1 MTSGPVRLIIAES
14 PVHGRGVFTKD
25 PIAAGSL
32 LERCPMMYLEPGDTP
47 EGGTLMDYVFDGG
60 EGSWL
65 ALGLTSL
72 VNHAEEPNAE
82 VETDEEQQ
90 VIRLRAIR
98 DIAAGE
104 ELFIH
109 YGESYFVDRGYDQT
123 DLDDESDD
131 AAIDDE
137 IDDGHDGGDAAE
149 SDDVTSTRP
158 EIAAARRLGTPAV
171 TSRPISGDQPARAGR
186 RLF

>member
-25 PIAAGSL
+25 PIAVGSL

-123 DLDDESDD
+123 ELDDAETHDD
-131 AAIDDE
+131 D
-137 IDDGHDGGDAAE
+137 DGGDGAE
-149 SDDVTSTRP
+149 SGDVTSTRP
-158 EIAAARRLGTPAV
+158 EVAAARRLGTPTV
-171 TSRPISGDQPARAGR
+171 TSRPVPADQPARAGR